1 MQEDLMGTM
10 KDGMLAQRKRL
21 KTAFVKQFK
30 LQVPK
35 QDIPAIYQIYAKD
48 NLGQEDFNNLR
59 QKYGDKEIE
68 RVFGNIEKFRADGRR
83 A

>member
-1 MQEDLMGTM
+1 MQEDLLGSM
-10 KDGMLAQRKRL
+10 KEGMLAQRQRL
-21 KTAFVKQFK
+21 KDALIKQFK
-30 LQVPK
+30 MQVPK

-48 NLGQEDFNNLR
+48 NLGWEDFNNLR

-68 RVFGNIEKFRADGRR
+68 RVFGAIEKLRADGRR